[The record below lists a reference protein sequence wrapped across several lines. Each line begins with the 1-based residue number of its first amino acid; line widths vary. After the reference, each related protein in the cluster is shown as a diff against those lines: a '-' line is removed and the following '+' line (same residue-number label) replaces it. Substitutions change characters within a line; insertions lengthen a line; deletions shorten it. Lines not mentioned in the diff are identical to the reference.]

1 MVTQKRVTMPPGN
14 SVLTVH
20 WVLPK
25 GNAMADLLAIGN
37 WLLPLLYLAL
47 LADYGATFF
56 LRTRTEARS
65 PWLVVVV
72 AVHLVFLALR
82 GAHLGYPPVTSG
94 QEIASVLAL
103 ATAGVYAWV
112 ELAGRDRRTGVFVL
126 LLAFLFQ
133 YTSSMLLAGRVAE
146 PSEIAPGAVGVWAR
160 LHVVPALVAY
170 TALAFA
176 GVYGLLYLLEHRGLR
191 RHRFGVLFDRLPP
204 LDVLEPMAWHAL
216 LTGFVAMTVAIAAG
230 PLLLRA
236 EGGEMTAKVL
246 SKIVTGSVAWVVCA
260 VAILGRWLGK
270 WPAARTSATAVVGFI
285 IVMALMIVSG
295 LLS

>member
-1 MVTQKRVTMPPGN
+1 VTMPPGN
-14 SVLTVH
+14 SALTVH
-20 WVLPK
+20 SFLPK
-25 GNAMADLLAIGN
+25 GNAMADLLASGN

-47 LADYGATFF
+47 LVDYGATFF
-56 LRTRTEARS
+56 LRTRTDARS
-65 PWLVVVV
+65 PYLAVVV
-72 AVHLVFLALR
+72 AAHLAFLVLR
-82 GAHLGYPPVTSG
+82 GVHIGYPPVTNA

-112 ELAGRDRRTGVFVL
+112 ELASRDRRTGVFVL

-146 PSEIAPGAVGVWAR
+146 PSEVSLGAVGMWAR

-204 LDVLEPMAWHAL
+204 LDVLGPMAWHAL
-216 LTGFVAMTVAIAAG
+216 LTGFVAMTVAIAVA
-230 PLLLRA
+230 PLLFGKG
-236 EGGEMTAKVL
+236 GGEMTAKVI
-246 SKIVTGSVAWVVCA
+246 SKIITGSVAWVVYA

-270 WPAARTSATAVVGFI
+270 WPASRISTIAVVGFLV
-285 IVMALMIVSG
+285 VMALLTVSG